1 MLVAGLVYLLLA
13 ALTGSAIVHHRR
25 DSRRGPPSRFRRGS
39 VRLAFQHTNMR
50 SLLSTPQELS
60 SHPVD
65 VGQRTEA
72 IILAELVKRGHT
84 VLVPFGTNH
93 RYDLVLDTGEQFVR
107 VQCKTGRLRAGVVHF
122 NTVSVRANTGRA
134 FTRPYN
140 GEADLFLVYCP
151 DTGRVYAVDV
161 GEAASSNGAL
171 RVAPTA
177 NGQAKGI
184 RWAAD
189 HELPA

>member
-1 MLVAGLVYLLLA
+1 
-13 ALTGSAIVHHRR
+13 
-25 DSRRGPPSRFRRGS
+25 
-39 VRLAFQHTNMR
+39 MR
-50 SLLSTPQELS
+50 SLLSIPRELS

-65 VGQRTEA
+65 VGERTEA

-93 RYDLVLDTGEQFVR
+93 RYDLVLEVGKRFVC
-107 VQCKTGRLRAGVVHF
+107 VQCKTGRLRAGVIHF
-122 NTVSVRANTGRA
+122 NTVSVRANTARA
-134 FTRPYN
+134 FTRAYN
-140 GEADLFLVYCP
+140 GEADVFLIYCP
-151 DTGRVYAVDV
+151 DTGQVYAVDV
-161 GEAASSNGAL
+161 DEAASSLGSL
-171 RVAPTA
+171 RVEPTA